1 MLKYEFIKQLLWLIL
16 VIEVGWSMPV
26 ALRARG
32 RFVWNGVWNWMII
45 SSLSLLKFVCT
56 IYCNYVLI
64 DAMKYT
70 SGIVFTQTV
79 GVKNLPFAWCT
90 WWPLSDITI
99 NYKIKVLFVVNIYIY
114 HIFTNE
120 SLTSNSSVALPTID
134 IYE

>member
-1 MLKYEFIKQLLWLIL
+1 MNLCDNYFDLFLLHVSKL
-16 VIEVGWSMPV
+16 VDASCTPRPRAICLEWS
-26 ALRARG
+26 LELDDNLN
-32 RFVWNGVWNWMII
+32 FVSTQICSNG
-45 SSLSLLKFVCT
+45 
-56 IYCNYVLI
+56 VLI

-70 SGIVFTQTV
+70 SGIIFTQTV
-79 GVKNLPFAWCT
+79 GVKSSVTNLPFAWRT

-99 NYKIKVLFVVNIYIY
+99 NKKISALFVVSIYIY